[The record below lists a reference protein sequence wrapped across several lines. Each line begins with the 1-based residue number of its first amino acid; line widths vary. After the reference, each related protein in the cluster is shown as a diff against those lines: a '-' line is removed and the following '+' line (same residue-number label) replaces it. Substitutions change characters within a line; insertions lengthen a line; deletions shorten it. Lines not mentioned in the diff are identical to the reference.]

1 MFIALNV
8 NIESFAA
15 IPRLRNICGVM
26 RGLQMIRC
34 QLEFLLCMTLLTVCA
49 AVLAVLVINLCSRR
63 GVASDSCLRGSL
75 ATPYC
80 AMAAATAVRRV
91 PGEFYRRSCAALPR
105 PCYRRPR
112 VVHTQAPSVCTG
124 GWRSAHVRGA
134 GGARRPLHI
143 GPLVCAAPEDYSPPW
158 TTNHLERTAEA
169 PRAQVVCAN
178 LGGFARSTH
187 YIVFLWFLTLACGG
201 PVLACAQ
208 TSSVCTLVQLQ
219 SISPTVRHAV
229 LRVEDAA
236 FSFLPGQVRTAVA
249 PSCSL
254 LGTRSH
260 HVRGGTV
267 ARSGLTSTSPVLT
280 TWAGSLYAPAPRPCP
295 TWSLL

>member
-112 VVHTQAPSVCTG
+112 VVHAQAPSVCTG
-124 GWRSAHVRGA
+124 GWRFAHVRGA

-187 YIVFLWFLTLACGG
+187 YIVFLWFLTPACGG
-201 PVLACAQ
+201 PVLACA
-208 TSSVCTLVQLQ
+208 
-219 SISPTVRHAV
+219 
-229 LRVEDAA
+229 
-236 FSFLPGQVRTAVA
+236 
-249 PSCSL
+249 
-254 LGTRSH
+254 
-260 HVRGGTV
+260 
-267 ARSGLTSTSPVLT
+267 
-280 TWAGSLYAPAPRPCP
+280 
-295 TWSLL
+295 